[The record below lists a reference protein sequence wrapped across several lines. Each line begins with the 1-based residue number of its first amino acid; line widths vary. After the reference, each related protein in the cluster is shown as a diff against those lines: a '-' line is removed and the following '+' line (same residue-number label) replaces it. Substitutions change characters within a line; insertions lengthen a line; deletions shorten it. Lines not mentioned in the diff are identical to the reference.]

1 MNQVLLMM
9 PLSAVEDSRLNTL
22 LYRTKAFSYT
32 VGGNHVAYGKCGSLR
47 RPPCNRAPVRS
58 SYKPLPEHMHGVNTA

>member
-47 RPPCNRAPVRS
+47 RPPPAIVPHS
-58 SYKPLPEHMHGVNTA
+58 PW